1 LLVVLKSDAK
11 IRVFS
16 VLAKSILIFFKDF

>member
-11 IRVFS
+11 IGIFS
-16 VLAKSILIFFKDF
+16 VLANSILIFF

>member
-11 IRVFS
+11 IGVFS
-16 VLAKSILIFFKDF
+16 VLANSILIFF